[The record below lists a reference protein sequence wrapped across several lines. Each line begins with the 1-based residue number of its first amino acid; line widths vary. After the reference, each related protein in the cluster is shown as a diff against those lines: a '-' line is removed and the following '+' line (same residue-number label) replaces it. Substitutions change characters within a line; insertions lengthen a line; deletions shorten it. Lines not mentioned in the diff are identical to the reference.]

1 MKSAQEGPSLWVT
14 VVFYASILI
23 VLVVTLLVAADVIP
37 LFVLPIVLLDGILTL
52 SIVGAVQLQ
61 QDEQLG
67 QKNFLELMVLSF
79 KYLPWFRKRDE

>member
-1 MKSAQEGPSLWVT
+1 VNKQPSLWVS
-14 VVFYASILI
+14 VAFYSSILI
-23 VLVVTLLVAADVIP
+23 VMVVALLIAADVIP

-67 QKNFLELMVLSF
+67 QKSFLELMVLSF
-79 KYLPWFRKRDE
+79 KYLPWFKRRDE